1 MNLFYLHVPNL
12 NHILDRK
19 FRKSNQYNYS
29 TVTPE
34 ESMGRLKKMSIR
46 QKKNIGLVR
55 GHFVYG
61 FHDWF
66 EIEEPKYFT
75 ILRDPVQRVVS
86 HYEYSARKKNHSLYE
101 LRQSKEISLEEY
113 VSNIC
118 PEVQNGVTKQIAGSY
133 VNDNFGYGRNIAN
146 CNDQK
151 ILYDMAIENIQKHFV
166 MIGFTEAFDKTI
178 FLLKNCL
185 GGGLT
190 NYYYRMNQNINKKE
204 DKYQISE
211 KERQCIVKNNWADI
225 KLYDY
230 CLDKFDAQSQ
240 LFNAKLH
247 NYQVENKFLKY
258 FLELHR
264 KVNRLL

>member
-1 MNLFYLHVPNL
+1 MNLFYLHVPKAGGTTL

-86 HYEYSARKKNHSLYE
+86 HYEYSARKKNHSLY
-101 LRQSKEISLEEY
+101 K
-113 VSNIC
+113 
-118 PEVQNGVTKQIAGSY
+118 GV
-133 VNDNFGYGRNIAN
+133 
-146 CNDQK
+146 
-151 ILYDMAIENIQKHFV
+151 
-166 MIGFTEAFDKTI
+166 
-178 FLLKNCL
+178 
-185 GGGLT
+185 
-190 NYYYRMNQNINKKE
+190 
-204 DKYQISE
+204 E
-211 KERQCIVKNNWADI
+211 K
-225 KLYDY
+225 
-230 CLDKFDAQSQ
+230 
-240 LFNAKLH
+240 
-247 NYQVENKFLKY
+247 
-258 FLELHR
+258 
-264 KVNRLL
+264 